1 MAQPTEPESQPLPRP
16 LTGPA
21 AGPVPG
27 VPGPAPESAPPR
39 KPSTLGGAVYLVVV
53 AVCVAGLLVVAF
65 GPWRRGVTLI
75 GSALLLSALFRLTL
89 TERSSGMLRVR
100 GRWFDVVALAGTGVL
115 LVVLAGV
122 IPNQPT

>member
-1 MAQPTEPESQPLPRP
+1 MSEQPVDPVSGP

-21 AGPVPG
+21 VGPVPG
-27 VPGPAPESAPPR
+27 VPGPAPAPQQPR

-65 GPWRRGVTLI
+65 GPWRRGVTVI
-75 GSALLLSALFRLTL
+75 GSALLLAALFRVAL

-100 GRWFDVVALAGTGVL
+100 GRWFDTVALAGAGAV
-115 LVVLAGV
+115 LVVLAAV
-122 IPNQPT
+122 IPNQPS